1 MLKLFIHA
9 LGCKTNHYESQALA
23 QQLSQHNFGLVSR
36 VEEADVGILNTCTVT
51 AEASR
56 KSRQYLRRMKRKNP
70 NIFLVAMG
78 CYTQLEDVP
87 PECDLVIGTSH
98 RGSILALI
106 AAELAKREGDQDFR
120 IELPNDLK
128 ALNWDNFDLSQN
140 LLGQASRETQY
151 EELGIVSDQQE
162 TRAQIK
168 IQDGCNAF
176 CSFCAI
182 PLARGRLRS
191 RSRENIIKEAEML
204 AKNGH
209 KEVVLTGIHICSFEK
224 EKGRNSDALAELCL
238 ELNQVDGLARI
249 RLGSLEP
256 LSISKSFIQI
266 LRQADKLCP
275 HFHLSL
281 QSGSDSVLRR
291 MRRRYLTEQYRRR
304 VEFLREVYDEPAI
317 STDLMVGF
325 PEETDD
331 EFQESLDFVEK
342 LELSRVHVFPYSVRP
357 GTLAAQMTQ
366 VPVRVIKER
375 AEAMLD
381 LADKLAEKYAS
392 KFIGRQQDVLFEDEE
407 DGFKRGYTDRYVR
420 VYTADRSIKSGEI
433 KKLLITGQEKGDLR
447 GKIIC

>member
-1 MLKLFIHA
+1 MPKLFIHA

-23 QQLSQHNFGLVSR
+23 QQLSRHNFSLVSR

-70 NIFLVAMG
+70 KIFLVAMG
-78 CYTQLEDVP
+78 CYAQLEDISSA
-87 PECDLVIGTSH
+87 CDLAIGTSR
-98 RGSILALI
+98 RGSILGLI
-106 AAELAKREGDQDFR
+106 ATELDKRQANHDFN
-120 IELPNDLK
+120 IELPDDLR
-128 ALNWDNFDLSQN
+128 ALNQDNFDLSQSS
-140 LLGQASRETQY
+140 LGQASRETEY
-151 EELGIVSDQQE
+151 EELGIVSDQID

-191 RSRENIIKEAEML
+191 RSRKNIIKEAEML
-204 AKNGH
+204 AQKGH

-224 EKGRNSDALAELCL
+224 EQGRNSDALAELCL
-238 ELNQVDGLARI
+238 ELNRIKGLARI

-266 LRQADKLCP
+266 LRQADKVCP

-281 QSGSDSVLRR
+281 QSGSDTVLRR

-304 VEFLREVYDEPAI
+304 VQFLREVYDEPAI

-325 PEETDD
+325 PEETDQ
-331 EFQESLDFVEK
+331 EFQESLDFVKEM
-342 LELSRVHVFPYSVRP
+342 ELSRVHVFPYSVRP

-366 VPVRVIKER
+366 VPAQVIKDR
-375 AEAMLD
+375 AETMLV
-381 LADKLAEKYAS
+381 LADKLAEKYAC
-392 KFIGRQQDVLFEDEE
+392 KFIGKKQEVLFEDEE
-407 DGFKRGYTDRYVR
+407 GGCKRGYTDRYVR
-420 VYTADRSIKSGEI
+420 VYADKLDIQTGEI
-433 KKLLITGQEKGDLR
+433 KELLIIGQEKGDLR
-447 GKIIC
+447 GQIVC